1 MTRLGMTFMVLMV
14 VLSACV
20 TTPQYRDIRKEGED
34 LRATDVNYQIL
45 GPFYRDPPDCVVVMK
60 TKAETSASLTQ
71 PVAVALARH
80 LGQKVDRVIFPRKRR
95 ALEQRLGLD
104 LTDRAD
110 RQRFASQ
117 TRCRFYAVT
126 QLYDVGDEYAGVFAR
141 KYVGVRVDLKR
152 ISDDALLWQAAHTAW
167 RADGGVPLS
176 PIGAAGGIASATLFK
191 TDREILPSLLD
202 DVMRRL
208 VRTLPY
214 GMASGD
220 SPVSQ

>member
-1 MTRLGMTFMVLMV
+1 MIKSVMTFMLMMV

-20 TTPQYRDIRKEGED
+20 TAPQYRDVRKEGEG

-60 TKAETSASLTQ
+60 TKTETSVALAQ
-71 PVAVALARH
+71 PVGVALARH

-95 ALEQRLGLD
+95 ALEKRLGLD
-104 LTDRAD
+104 LSNATD

-117 TRCRFYAVT
+117 TRCRFYAVG
-126 QLYDVGDEYAGVFAR
+126 QLYDVGDDYAGVFAR

-152 ISDDALLWQAAHTAW
+152 ISDDALLWQAAHTVW
-167 RADGGVPLS
+167 RVDGGVPLS
-176 PIGAAGGIASATLFK
+176 PIGAISGLASATLFK
-191 TDREILPSLLD
+191 NDQEILPSLLD

-214 GMASGD
+214 GVASGD
-220 SPVSQ
+220 FSLSQ

>member
-1 MTRLGMTFMVLMV
+1 MMKSVLTFMLLMV

-20 TTPQYRDIRKEGED
+20 TAPQYRDVRKEGED

-60 TKAETSASLTQ
+60 TKAETSAALTQ
-71 PVAVALARH
+71 PVGVALARH

-95 ALEQRLGLD
+95 ALEKRFGLD
-104 LTDRAD
+104 VTDQAD
-110 RQRFASQ
+110 RQRFARQ
-117 TRCRFYAVT
+117 TRCRFYAVA
-126 QLYDVGDEYAGVFAR
+126 QLYDAGDDYAGVFAR

-152 ISDDALLWQAAHTAW
+152 ISDDALLWQAAHTVW
-167 RADGGVPLS
+167 RANGGVPLS
-176 PIGAAGGIASATLFK
+176 PVGALSGFASATMFN
-191 TDREILPSLLD
+191 TDQEILPSLLD

-214 GMASGD
+214 GVVAGDLRASH
-220 SPVSQ
+220 

>member
-1 MTRLGMTFMVLMV
+1 MMKSVLIFMVFMV

-20 TTPQYRDIRKEGED
+20 TAPQYRDVRKEGED

-45 GPFYRDPPDCVVVMK
+45 RPFYRDPPDCVVVMK
-60 TKAETSASLTQ
+60 TKAETSVSLAK

-95 ALEQRLGLD
+95 ELEKRLGLD
-104 LTDRAD
+104 LTGLAD
-110 RQRFASQ
+110 RQRFARQ
-117 TRCRFYAVT
+117 TRCRFYAVA
-126 QLYDVGDEYAGVFAR
+126 QLYDAGDEYAGVFAR
-141 KYVGVRVDLKR
+141 KYVGVRVGLKR
-152 ISDDALLWQAAHTAW
+152 ISDDALLWQAAHTVW

-176 PIGAAGGIASATLFK
+176 PFGALSGLASAAMFK
-191 TDREILPSLLD
+191 TDQEILPSLLD

-214 GMASGD
+214 AMVAGD
-220 SPVSQ
+220 LSISH